1 MIACLSR
8 TEWDAGSPPQFTA
21 VLSASP
27 GFIGK
32 GEERLTVCCW
42 FGPGLASYS
51 AAALRMREETTSDA
65 IMPSRMWTTRWAY
78 SAMSGSWVTSTMVF
92 PPS

>member
-1 MIACLSR
+1 MIGSLSR
-8 TEWDAGSPPQFTA
+8 TEWGAGSPPLLTA
-21 VLSASP
+21 VLPGLP

-32 GEERLTVCCW
+32 WEERLTISCR
-42 FGPGLASYS
+42 FGPGLVTYS

-78 SAMSGSWVTSTMVF
+78 SAISGSWVTSTMVF